1 MSENIEILI
10 QNGNTVYAPV
20 VEEGV
25 SWETERKGVPGKLT
39 FKVVKEGELSFFE
52 GNPVRFSYGSTNVF
66 YGFVFSKKRDKEKV
80 INVTCYDQLRYLK
93 NKDTYV
99 YKNKTAGDLV
109 EMIARDFLLNTGKIE
124 YTGYTI
130 GERVEDNKTLFDIIQ
145 NALDLTLQNTREMYV
160 LYDDFG
166 KICLKGLERL
176 KLGLVIDAETGENYD
191 YTSSIDNETY
201 NKIKVIYDNKDTG
214 KREIYITKDSNNIN
228 NWGVLQY
235 FEKLNSN
242 ENAQAKADAL
252 LQLYNRKTRKLQIK
266 NAIGDIR
273 VRGGSSVIVQ
283 LDLGDLKVQNFMI
296 VEKVKHNFK
305 NGEHFMD
312 LTLIGG
318 DGFVS

>member
-1 MSENIEILI
+1 MIEKSLI
-10 QNGNTVYAPV
+10 AW
-20 VEEGV
+20 
-25 SWETERKGVPGKLT
+25 SHL
-39 FKVVKEGELSFFE
+39 FE
-52 GNPVRFSYGSTNVF
+52 GAE
-66 YGFVFSKKRDKEKV
+66 KEDA
-80 INVTCYDQLRYLK
+80 NTLK
-93 NKDTYV
+93 TGK
-99 YKNKTAGDLV
+99 A
-109 EMIARDFLLNTGKIE
+109 MIAI
-124 YTGYTI
+124 
-130 GERVEDNKTLFDIIQ
+130 
-145 NALDLTLQNTREMYV
+145 
-160 LYDDFG
+160 
-166 KICLKGLERL
+166 
-176 KLGLVIDAETGENYD
+176 
-191 YTSSIDNETY
+191 Y
-201 NKIKVIYDNKDTG
+201 NKIKLIYDNKDTG

>member
-1 MSENIEILI
+1 MIKNVLEYLEMNQKKTPDKIIFLDERNSITYQEFTNIAKLI
-10 QNGNTVYAPV
+10 GSNIYDKLDKTNKSIVIFMEKTVECLVAMMGTVYSGNFYTVMDTKSP
-20 VEEGV
+20 EE
-25 SWETERKGVPGKLT
+25 RIKL
-39 FKVVKEGELSFFE
+39 
-52 GNPVRFSYGSTNVF
+52 
-66 YGFVFSKKRDKEKV
+66 
-80 INVTCYDQLRYLK
+80 
-93 NKDTYV
+93 
-99 YKNKTAGDLV
+99 
-109 EMIARDFLLNTGKIE
+109 
-124 YTGYTI
+124 
-130 GERVEDNKTLFDIIQ
+130 
-145 NALDLTLQNTREMYV
+145 
-160 LYDDFG
+160 
-166 KICLKGLERL
+166 
-176 KLGLVIDAETGENYD
+176 
-191 YTSSIDNETY
+191 
-201 NKIKVIYDNKDTG
+201 IYDNKDTG

>member
-1 MSENIEILI
+1 M
-10 QNGNTVYAPV
+10 
-20 VEEGV
+20 
-25 SWETERKGVPGKLT
+25 
-39 FKVVKEGELSFFE
+39 
-52 GNPVRFSYGSTNVF
+52 
-66 YGFVFSKKRDKEKV
+66 FSKKRDKEKV

-145 NALDLTLQNTREMYV
+145 NALDLTLQSTREMYV

-201 NKIKVIYDNKDTG
+201 NKIKLIYDNKDTG